1 MPNGKGPFVVQTHTF
16 NANNGLGTLTVENIN
31 SQLHLYPNPASDNLT
46 IQIPYAQ
53 RIKAYDLLGKEHLN
67 LSHIRGSANVNI
79 SSWTKGIY
87 IFLIDNESRKIT
99 IQ

>member
-16 NANNGLGTLTVENIN
+16 NSNNGLGTSIVENFN
-31 SQLHLYPNPASDNLT
+31 SQLHLYPNPSSDNLT

-53 RIKAYDLLGKEHLN
+53 RIKAYDLLGKEQLN
-67 LSHIRGSANVNI
+67 LSNIRGSANVNV
-79 SSWTKGIY
+79 SSWPKGIY

>member
-1 MPNGKGPFVVQTHTF
+1 M
-16 NANNGLGTLTVENIN
+16 
-31 SQLHLYPNPASDNLT
+31 HLYPNPTGDNLT

-53 RIKAYDLLGKEHLN
+53 RIKAYDLLGKEYLN
-67 LSHIRGSANVNI
+67 LSHIRGSANVNL
-79 SSWTKGIY
+79 SSWPKGIY